1 MANKPTYEDL
11 KKRVKKLERE
21 VAERKNLAES
31 IEKSAEKFIHILDGI
46 EEGYYEVDPAG
57 NFTFFNE
64 TMCRIFGYSRDE
76 LMGMN
81 NRAYTSAKIA
91 KKVYKVYSKVY
102 KTGNPAKILDYE
114 VIRKDGSVVMVE
126 ASASLLRDSSGKPI
140 GFQGILR
147 DRTEQKKAE
156 NALRQSEESYRSLL
170 ALAPDSITITRIKDS
185 RLLQINEAFCQHT
198 GYSPEEAIGRTA
210 LELNLYVDPNDRKRV
225 YEALEQHGRFDGME
239 IRYQAKDG
247 TILNDLTSARTI
259 RFQGED
265 CVLNIATNINSL
277 KEVQRALRESEE
289 SYRSVLGLS
298 PDIITITRIED
309 GNYLQVNEAFCQL
322 TGYSVEEVIG
332 RTPAEINLYADPSDR
347 QVLMGALRQHGRVD
361 GMEIRFRV
369 KDGSIRESLMSSRPV
384 RFQGEDCIMSVN
396 MDITSLK
403 KAEQARRESEEKYR
417 NILESIEEGYY
428 EVDLS
433 GNFTFA
439 NEALCGFYGLLHD
452 ELIGRNYQE
461 LTSPEARERIYRI
474 FNVVYRAGIPA
485 HIVEFEFKRADGSMR
500 KIEGSVSLLRKASG
514 ESIGFYGITRD
525 RTELKMAEEAL
536 RESEES
542 YRSILALAPDA
553 ITITRTVD
561 NRLVRVNEAFC
572 QHTGYS
578 AEEAIGQT
586 ALELNLWVDPV
597 DRERVNEAL
606 RQHGGVDGMEVRFQ
620 AKDGTILNDLLSNRP
635 IRFQGEDCVLTVAT
649 NINLLK
655 KAQRALRENEEKYRL
670 VVDNAHEGIYITQDG
685 VVKFSNP
692 RIEELTGYS
701 TEELAGIPFVNLVHP
716 EDKKPIIEKQQK
728 KLEGEKRPSP
738 YSFRIRNRANETL
751 WVELN
756 TIPIDWQ
763 GRPADLNFLRD
774 ITPQKRMEAQFLQAQ
789 KMEAVG
795 TLAGGIAHDFNNL
808 LMGIQGNASLILL
821 DIESHH
827 PHYAK
832 LRSIEQIVKGGAE
845 LTKQLL
851 GVARGGKYEL
861 KATNLNNLVEM
872 SADLFGRTRKE
883 ISVHKLLQQNVWPV
897 EVDRSQIEQV
907 LLNLYVNAWHA
918 MPDGGELY
926 LETRNVTLDEY
937 YVRPYGVAP
946 GKYVKISV
954 TDTGV
959 GMDEATKRRV
969 FDPFF
974 TTKEMGR
981 GTGLGLASAYG
992 IVKNHSGIINV
1003 YSEKGEGTTFNIY
1016 LPMSEKDILEETDSR
1031 QELLKGTES
1040 ILFVDDEEVI
1050 IEIGQQLLEKLGYRV
1065 ISANSGPEAVE
1076 VFRREGDRIDLV
1088 VLDMIMPGMSGGETY
1103 DRLKEINPQVK
1114 VLLASG
1120 YSLNGQAKAIL
1131 DRGCKGFLQ
1140 KPFNMADLSKK
1151 VRKILEE

>member
-21 VAERKNLAES
+21 VAKRKNLAES